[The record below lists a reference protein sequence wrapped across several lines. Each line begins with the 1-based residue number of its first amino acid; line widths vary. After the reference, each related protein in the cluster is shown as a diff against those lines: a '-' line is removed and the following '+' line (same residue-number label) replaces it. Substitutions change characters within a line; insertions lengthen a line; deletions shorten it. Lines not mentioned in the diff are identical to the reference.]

1 MPLRTK
7 RILVAAFLVA
17 FQLCALAALLNF
29 VRQDMTLGRELA
41 KKEAQYQALQDKY
54 LSILTDTRKL
64 DEDPDYQKQILK
76 NEFGYVEYG
85 EVPVVIVGP
94 EDDAGS
100 DGKSGGEGG
109 SKSASAGNGGKKP

>member
-1 MPLRTK
+1 
-7 RILVAAFLVA
+7 LVAAFLVA

-29 VRQDMTLGRELA
+29 VRQDMTLGRELT
-41 KKEAQYQALQDKY
+41 KKEVQYQALQDKY

-64 DEDPDYQKQILK
+64 EEDPDYQKQILK

-94 EDDAGS
+94 ND
-100 DGKSGGEGG
+100 
-109 SKSASAGNGGKKP
+109 NGQSSTKNNKDK